1 MRLRLFATALLAI
14 FAACAGGLTNP
25 DGSALTPTQQAV
37 QSATTSYKMLD
48 SAILSADA
56 AVQSNTLKGQ
66 DARNALKGLTDAKA
80 GLDVALVALRA
91 ANAAA
96 AAAASAPASGA
107 K

>member
-1 MRLRLFATALLAI
+1 MKYLLTMVVA
-14 FAACAGGLTNP
+14 FVLTACAGGLTNP

-37 QSATTSYKMLD
+37 QSATTSYKLLD
-48 SAILSADA
+48 AAILQADA

-96 AAAASAPASGA
+96 AASVPASGA
-107 K
+107 KP